1 MWFRPA
7 GDHPRV
13 CGEHIYVTNPDL
25 LDSGSS
31 PRMRGTPPAERVVA
45 ARSGIIPA
53 YAGNTPRS
61 AYSTAHGWDHPR
73 VCGEHTMRNFPYLR
87 DEGSSPRMRGTLGLI
102 HGSIG
107 NAGIIPAYA
116 GNTSPEAL
124 PEGLK
129 AYHPRV
135 CGEHMLNIDM
145 MVINSGSSP
154 RMRGTLV
161 SSWFLLA
168 FLGIIP
174 AYAGNTWCA
183 V

>member
-1 MWFRPA
+1 MRGTPIDAEQAFAYPGIIPAYAGNTESWCMWFRPA

-31 PRMRGTPPAERVVA
+31 PRMRGTLVVCHFLC
-45 ARSGIIPA
+45 SLLGIIPA

-116 GNTSPEAL
+116 GNTCS
-124 PEGLK
+124 
-129 AYHPRV
+129 
-135 CGEHMLNIDM
+135 I
-145 MVINSGSSP
+145 S
-154 RMRGTLV
+154 T
-161 SSWFLLA
+161 
-168 FLGIIP
+168 
-174 AYAGNTWCA
+174 
-183 V
+183 